1 MIGFYDYTVILTY
14 MGTFFGV
21 FGLYSAYNGNILY
34 AVVSILAA
42 GLCDMFDGT
51 VANTKKDRTIQERRF
66 GIQIDSLNDV
76 LCFGILPVI
85 IGFSIGVQDTP
96 FVIALLTFPLAAII
110 RLAYFNMLEEER
122 TGIIK
127 KGQKTFT
134 GLPVTT
140 SALIVPFVYFARHY
154 ITIDFEYIYGFS
166 LLITSILFVLTF
178 KIKKPTFKQQLLI
191 LLAGFLIFLL
201 VMVRG

>member
-1 MIGFYDYTVILTY
+1 MIGFYDYTVVLTY
-14 MGTFFGV
+14 IGTFFGV

-42 GLCDMFDGT
+42 GFCDMFDGT
-51 VANTKKDRTIQERRF
+51 VANTKKDRTIQEKRF

-85 IGFSIGVQDTP
+85 IGFSIGVQDTY
-96 FVIALLTFPLAAII
+96 FAIALFTFPLAAII

-127 KGQKTFT
+127 KGTKNFYRSSCNNCCFNHTF
-134 GLPVTT
+134 
-140 SALIVPFVYFARHY
+140 R
-154 ITIDFEYIYGFS
+154 
-166 LLITSILFVLTF
+166 
-178 KIKKPTFKQQLLI
+178 
-191 LLAGFLIFLL
+191 IFF
-201 VMVRG
+201 